1 MPPIPLVSRRAL
13 RIVTAFAL
21 STSAVAGASDA
32 AEAGAHRDVPTSR
45 AKVAQ
50 AQQPAATSGG
60 ALLYDTHCVACHTT
74 QIHWRDARL
83 ATNWTGLVAQV
94 RRWQAN
100 LGLQWTEQEI
110 DDVASYL
117 NRTIYKFPEASGKRV
132 G

>member
-1 MPPIPLVSRRAL
+1 MPPFLAAPRRILHLVAAL
-13 RIVTAFAL
+13 TLGIAC
-21 STSAVAGASDA
+21 ASDVGGFGPQA
-32 AEAGAHRDVPTSR
+32 DVATTRSR
-45 AKVAQ
+45 VAQ
-50 AQQPAATSGG
+50 AQPPAATSGG

-74 QIHWRDARL
+74 QIHWRDVKL
-83 ATNWTGLVAQV
+83 ATNWTGLVTQV

-117 NRTIYKFPEASGKRV
+117 NRTIYKFPQVPRKRV